1 MVRTLWSTTYR
12 HLKEQI
18 RSDVSMELEEFCI
31 RLNQISLSNAERA
44 LAILW
49 LHDCETPNV
58 QMTASSLAR
67 IIYKT
72 GLGNPNPTQLGE
84 LISQTK
90 LALKGKL
97 GFHLKPTSRN
107 EIRKW
112 IEPVLEGVPTNID
125 LENGYLPEAIWKNTR
140 GYIEKITFQVNG
152 CFQYGFYDG
161 ASVLLRR
168 LVETLLIECYE
179 HEKTQSRIVDSDG
192 NYLMLSGIIA
202 DAVDKSG
209 LSLGR
214 ETKTVLRDLKAIGD
228 RAAHNRRYNAVRADL
243 EKIRLGVR
251 LAVDE
256 LIQLAELKR

>member
-1 MVRTLWSTTYR
+1 
-12 HLKEQI
+12 
-18 RSDVSMELEEFCI
+18 MELEDFCI
-31 RLNQISLSNAERA
+31 RLNQLELSNAQRA

-49 LHDCETPNV
+49 FHDCETTGV
-58 QMTASSLAR
+58 CMKASTLAR
-67 IIYKT
+67 TIYSA
-72 GLGNPNPTQLGE
+72 GLGNPNSTQLE
-84 LISQTK
+84 EAIAKTK
-90 LALKGKL
+90 LALKSKA
-97 GFHLKPTSRN
+97 GFKLKPTECDTIKSWLMP
-107 EIRKW
+107 I
-112 IEPVLEGVPTNID
+112 LEGVAADVD
-125 LENGYLPEAIWKNTR
+125 LEHGYLPEAIWMNTR
-140 GYIEKITFQVNG
+140 GYIEKIAFQVNG

-179 HEKTQSRIVDSDG
+179 HGKTQARIADSDS
-192 NYLMLSGIIA
+192 NYFMLSGIIT

-214 ETKTVLRDLKAIGD
+214 ETKSVLRELKAIGD

-251 LAVDE
+251 LVIDE